1 MRIGIDLGGT
11 SIKGGIVDEKG
22 SILLQK
28 SLKTIKGKDENGDKI
43 CNGIIQII
51 RELIKAK
58 NVSIDEVELIG
69 LGIPGNIDYQRG
81 IVGRCVNLGWEN
93 VHLGSI
99 LEKEFGKRV
108 LIDNDANV
116 AAGAEYL
123 FGSSKDN
130 KISLLVTLGTGVGSG
145 AVLNG
150 KIYRGINGAAM
161 ELGHTI
167 VGENFYNCSCGNN
180 GCLETFTSAT
190 AIIKYAIKL
199 IEEGRKTIITDS
211 VNGELHNIDAKI
223 VFDAARKG
231 DGVALEVLNRFIKYL
246 AIGINN
252 AINILDLD
260 SVVIGGGVSAGCDLF
275 IDKLVSEINKI
286 KLYKDTS
293 LCTIRKATLGNS
305 AGIIGAAMLD
315 KI

>member
-11 SIKGGIVDEKG
+11 SIKGGIVDENG
-22 SILLQK
+22 NIVLEK
-28 SLKTIKGKDENGDKI
+28 SLKTVKGKDENGDRI
-43 CNGIIQII
+43 CNGIIKII
-51 RELIKAK
+51 RELIEEK
-58 NVSIDEVELIG
+58 NISINQVNLIG
-69 LGIPGNIDYQRG
+69 IGVPGNVDYKNG
-81 IVGRCVNLGWEN
+81 IVGRCVNLHWEN
-93 VHLGSI
+93 VHLGNI
-99 LEKEFGKRV
+99 LEKEFGVKV

-123 FGSSKDN
+123 FGSTKKANST
-130 KISLLVTLGTGVGSG
+130 LLVTLGTGVGGG

-161 ELGHTI
+161 EIGHTI

-199 IEEGRKTIITDS
+199 IEEGRKTIITDI
-211 VNGELHNIDAKI
+211 VNGNLNDIDAKI
-223 VFDAARKG
+223 VFNAARK
-231 DGVALEVLNRFIKYL
+231 DDVVALEVLDRFVKYL

-252 AINILDLD
+252 AISILDVD
-260 SVVIGGGVSAGCDLF
+260 SIVIGGGVSAGCDLF
-275 IDKLVSEINKI
+275 MDKLINEINRI
-286 KLYKDTS
+286 KLFKDIP
-293 LCTIRKATLGNS
+293 LCTIRKANLGNS

-315 KI
+315 RI